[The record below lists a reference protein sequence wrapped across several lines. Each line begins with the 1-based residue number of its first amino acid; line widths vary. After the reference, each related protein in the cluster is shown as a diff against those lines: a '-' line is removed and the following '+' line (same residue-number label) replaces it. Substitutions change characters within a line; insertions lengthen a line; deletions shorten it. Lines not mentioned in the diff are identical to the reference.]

1 MMTEYIPYLIS
12 LFVGVGLA
20 AATGFRVF
28 LPIFLISLGS
38 YLGWF
43 PLAASFSWMSGISV
57 VIGTGIAMVCE
68 IAAYYL
74 PFIDNV
80 LDSIT
85 VPLATVAGTI
95 LVAGQFTEINSF
107 VQWALGL
114 IAGGGTAATISAA
127 MAGTRALS
135 SSTTA
140 GIANPIVSTVETLFS
155 TIMSFISIF
164 LPILAIVLVAILLL
178 MTYKFSKKI
187 WNKLQTKPKQPSSY

>member
-1 MMTEYIPYLIS
+1 MTDYIPYLIS

-43 PLAASFSWMSGISV
+43 PLAESFSWMSGLPV
-57 VIGTGIAMVCE
+57 VIGTGVAMVLE

-74 PFIDNV
+74 PFIDNL

-85 VPLATVAGTI
+85 VPLATVAGTV

-107 VQWALGL
+107 VQWALAL
-114 IAGGGTAATISAA
+114 IAGGGTAATISSA

-135 SSTTA
+135 ASTTA
-140 GIANPIVSTVETLFS
+140 GIANPIVSTVETIFS
-155 TIMSFISIF
+155 TIMSFIAIF
-164 LPILAIVLVAILLL
+164 LPVLAILLVAILLFV
-178 MTYKFSKKI
+178 TFKFSKKI
-187 WNKLQTKPKQPSSY
+187 WKKLNTKPKEPASY

>member
-1 MMTEYIPYLIS
+1 MTEYIPYLIS

-57 VIGTGIAMVCE
+57 VIGTGIAMICE

-107 VQWALGL
+107 VQWALAL

>member
-57 VIGTGIAMVCE
+57 VIGTGIAMICE

-107 VQWALGL
+107 VQWALAL

>member
-1 MMTEYIPYLIS
+1 MTDYIPYLIS

-43 PLAASFSWMSGISV
+43 PLAESFSWMSGLSV
-57 VIGTGIAMVCE
+57 VIGTGVAMVLE

-74 PFIDNV
+74 PFIDNL

-85 VPLATVAGTI
+85 VPLATVAGTV

-107 VQWALGL
+107 VQWALAL
-114 IAGGGTAATISAA
+114 IAGGGTAATISSA

-135 SSTTA
+135 ASTTA
-140 GIANPIVSTVETLFS
+140 GIANPIVSTVETIFS
-155 TIMSFISIF
+155 TIMSFIAIF
-164 LPILAIVLVAILLL
+164 LPVLAILLVAILLFV
-178 MTYKFSKKI
+178 TFKFSKKI
-187 WNKLQTKPKQPSSY
+187 WKKLNTKPIEPASY